1 MRIAGMP
8 LWALVI
14 VACAVAPFVIRAWI
28 DAEQRRAR
36 GRTVSLLESLGV
48 RRADVDAHRRPTGS
62 DASGEPGS
70 GFAASTRES
79 SSKPDDSP
87 GGDGA

>member
-1 MRIAGMP
+1 MP

-36 GRTVSLLESLGV
+36 GRTLSLLESLGV
-48 RRADVDAHRRPTGS
+48 RLADVHAHGRPAARDAPR
-62 DASGEPGS
+62 EPGS
-70 GFAASTRES
+70 GLAASTHRRT
-79 SSKPDDSP
+79 SKSDDSP
-87 GGDGA
+87 DDEGSA